1 MREFFQSWRRKIGVV
16 TLLMA
21 CVLMGGWMRNYFI
34 RDSVNIPTGSSSS
47 IEFISR
53 YQCLNL
59 VVMWSSIPDSEMAS
73 FRIYHQKEEEEIGF
87 PAGKFLFGGFAR
99 DHFPFRPSWFSFSN
113 EVRTTS
119 LMIFSLPYWSITIPL
134 TLLSGW
140 LLLSKPRQPQ
150 SKAPVEPISETV
162 A

>member
-1 MREFFQSWRRKIGVV
+1 VKEFFRGWRRKVGVV
-16 TLLMA
+16 TLVMA
-21 CVLMGGWMRNYFI
+21 CVFMVGWARNYFI
-34 RDSVNIPTGSSSS
+34 RDSVNIPTGNSSS
-47 IEFISR
+47 IEFISG

-59 VVMWSSIPDSEMAS
+59 VVMWSSIPDNEMAS

-87 PAGKFLFGGFAR
+87 HAGKFLFAG
-99 DHFPFRPSWFSFSN
+99 DNSPFRPAWFSFSN

-134 TLLSGW
+134 TLLSCW

-150 SKAPVEPISETV
+150 SKASVELISETV
-162 A
+162 T